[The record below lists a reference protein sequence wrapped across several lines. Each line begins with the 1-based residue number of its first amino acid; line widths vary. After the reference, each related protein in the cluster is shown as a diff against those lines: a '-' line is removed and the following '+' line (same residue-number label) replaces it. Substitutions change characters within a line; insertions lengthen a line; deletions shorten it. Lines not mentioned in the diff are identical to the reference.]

1 MALQVNTSEMHSH
14 LLFFSAEGSWEFGRG
29 IVHPNMQEIEMDSDL
44 AKKLLD
50 ELFPRFEALETQS
63 TAILQFLK
71 ESGIASE
78 EQLAPYLEQAGNAS
92 NVKWRASRV
101 RLEHLVSSA
110 IMDKQKAAEATIHA
124 PPKQEA
130 EEDTDKATG
139 KAAKEDVEASA
150 QKDGRG
156 KPERDDETE
165 KKPSEKTAQKFAEGG
180 RQANSKED
188 EKTDNDKASAKTAGD
203 TSTREDAQ
211 GQKDGKRQSNLTE
224 SQPEARAVQKTSD
237 EAAEGST
244 ADAAVK
250 TEKDPGNSGDKSD
263 QHVAADAA

>member
-1 MALQVNTSEMHSH
+1 
-14 LLFFSAEGSWEFGRG
+14 
-29 IVHPNMQEIEMDSDL
+29 MDSDL

-63 TAILQFLK
+63 TAVLQFLK
-71 ESGIASE
+71 ESGIATE

-101 RLEHLVSSA
+101 RLEHLVSA
-110 IMDKQKAAEATIHA
+110 AVMDKQKAAEATIHA

-165 KKPSEKTAQKFAEGG
+165 KKPSEKTAQKFAEES
-180 RQANSKED
+180 RQATPRQD
-188 EKTDNDKASAKTAGD
+188 EKTGNAKASAKTAGD
-203 TSTREDAQ
+203 TGTQEGAR

-224 SQPEARAVQKTSD
+224 PQKKPEARAVQKTSD
-237 EAAEGST
+237 EAAQGST

-250 TEKDPGNSGDKSD
+250 TEKDPGKSGDKSN
-263 QHVAADAA
+263 QHVDADAA